1 LQVDPSDATNG
12 PTGTT
17 VWCDA
22 PTGGAVVLGSGSAA
36 DCPTSLAD
44 VTGLRFVRAGS
55 FTPNDQFTIDI
66 AMAPS
71 GNSAA
76 DVYENRTS
84 GRVVGVSQPVGPAVR
99 TVTVVA
105 SSIGDYVWNDV
116 NGNGLQDAGEPVVP
130 GFPVSLSGTDVDGNV
145 ITRTT
150 TTDANGNYLFDGL
163 PSGDYTVTFDP
174 AGLGDTYSFTQYK
187 QGADA
192 ALDSDADQTTGVAP
206 TVTLGQNEQR
216 RDVDAGL
223 VRNQTASI
231 VLTKVV
237 VDPDT
242 SDTAGD
248 ATSFP
253 VTVTCTV
260 PENPTPTVINTT
272 VAADGTPTVIS
283 DLPVGAT
290 CVIVETDTDGGVVS
304 YSVDAGTVTTIGEP
318 VDVTITNT
326 FPGTSVTKDVV
337 GGPVKNTNGSYT
349 ITYDVSVT
357 NTGEIA
363 TVYTVEDKLHY
374 GGGIVVDGAKITVSP
389 DGVEL
394 SDGWNGVSELV
405 IAEDVA
411 IPVGGV
417 HKYRVEVTAT
427 VPATVTSGARNCEVG
442 NGETGTGFL
451 NTATVSTDLGEASA
465 SDCAPAP
472 EEPTTPAKPVAS
484 GTGSLPNTGANVT
497 VGILALLGLLI
508 AGSLAVFISRKRN
521 AN

>member
-1 LQVDPSDATNG
+1 
-12 PTGTT
+12 
-17 VWCDA
+17 
-22 PTGGAVVLGSGSAA
+22 
-36 DCPTSLAD
+36 
-44 VTGLRFVRAGS
+44 
-55 FTPNDQFTIDI
+55 
-66 AMAPS
+66 
-71 GNSAA
+71 
-76 DVYENRTS
+76 
-84 GRVVGVSQPVGPAVR
+84 VGPAVR

-223 VRNQTASI
+223 VRNLTASI

-272 VAADGTPTVIS
+272 VAADGTPTVLS

-326 FPGTSVTKDVV
+326 FPGTSVTKQVV
-337 GGPVKNTNGSYT
+337 GAPVKNADGSYT
-349 ITYDVSVT
+349 ITYDVTVSNTSSVT
-357 NTGEIA
+357 A
-363 TVYTVEDKLHY
+363 VYTVEDELRY
-374 GGGIVVDGAKITVSP
+374 GNGLVVKDATVADWP
-389 DGVEL
+389 DGVDV
-394 SDGWNGVSELV
+394 SDSWNGISDLV
-405 IAEDVA
+405 IADDVDLA
-411 IPVGGV
+411 VDGV
-417 HKYRVEVTAT
+417 HVYRVVVTAT
-427 VPATVTSGARNCEVG
+427 VPSTVTSSARDCQVTG
-442 NGETGTGFL
+442 SETGTGFL

-465 SDCAPAP
+465 SDCASAP
-472 EEPTTPAKPVAS
+472 EEPAAPVVAKPS